1 MKIIHRFFSKTFVHL
16 IKNSMKK
23 IYKSKIGLEII
34 IPILIILAFGFK
46 NIISEPKVAPII
58 LLILVLAFI
67 TFLLTSIKYTIEN
80 QNLNIKAGF
89 LINQNINIMNIESI
103 KKSKNILSSP
113 AASLDRIE
121 IIENN
126 KNSILISPKNKI
138 EFIEELKKINPQI
151 DVKL

>member
-1 MKIIHRFFSKTFVHL
+1 
-16 IKNSMKK
+16 MKK

-46 NIISEPKVAPII
+46 NIINEPKVAPII

-67 TFLLTSIKYTIEN
+67 TYMLTSIKYTVEN

-103 KKSKNILSSP
+103 KRSKNILSSP
-113 AASLDRIE
+113 AASLDRLE

-138 EFIEELKKINPQI
+138 EFIEELKKINPLI
-151 DVKL
+151 DVKI

>member
-1 MKIIHRFFSKTFVHL
+1 
-16 IKNSMKK
+16 MKK
-23 IYKSKIGLEII
+23 VYKSKIGFEII

-46 NIISEPKVAPII
+46 NIINEPKVAPII

-67 TFLLTSIKYTIEN
+67 TYMLTSIKYTIEN

-113 AASLDRIE
+113 AASLDRLE

-126 KNSILISPKNKI
+126 KNSILISPKTKLNL
-138 EFIEELKKINPQI
+138 LKN
-151 DVKL
+151 

>member
-1 MKIIHRFFSKTFVHL
+1 M
-16 IKNSMKK
+16 
-23 IYKSKIGLEII
+23 
-34 IPILIILAFGFK
+34 
-46 NIISEPKVAPII
+46 
-58 LLILVLAFI
+58 
-67 TFLLTSIKYTIEN
+67 EN

-89 LINQNINIMNIESI
+89 LSNQNINIMNIESI

>member
-1 MKIIHRFFSKTFVHL
+1 
-16 IKNSMKK
+16 MKK
-23 IYKSKIGLEII
+23 VYKSKIGFEII

-46 NIISEPKVAPII
+46 NIMNEHKVAPII

-67 TFLLTSIKYTIEN
+67 AYMLTNIKYTIEN

>member
-1 MKIIHRFFSKTFVHL
+1 
-16 IKNSMKK
+16 MKK
-23 IYKSKIGLEII
+23 VYKSKIGLEII

-46 NIISEPKVAPII
+46 NIINEPKVAPII

-138 EFIEELKKINPQI
+138 EFIEELKKINPLI
-151 DVKL
+151 DVKI

>member
-1 MKIIHRFFSKTFVHL
+1 
-16 IKNSMKK
+16 MKK
-23 IYKSKIGLEII
+23 VYKSKIGLEII

-46 NIISEPKVAPII
+46 NIINEPKVAPII

-126 KNSILISPKNKI
+126 KNSILISPKIKI

>member
-1 MKIIHRFFSKTFVHL
+1 
-16 IKNSMKK
+16 MKK
-23 IYKSKIGLEII
+23 VYKSKIGLEII

-46 NIISEPKVAPII
+46 NIINEPKVAPII

-113 AASLDRIE
+113 AASLDWIE

>member
-1 MKIIHRFFSKTFVHL
+1 
-16 IKNSMKK
+16 MKK
-23 IYKSKIGLEII
+23 VYKSKIGLEII

-46 NIISEPKVAPII
+46 NIINEPKVAPII

-113 AASLDRIE
+113 AASLDRLE
-121 IIENN
+121 IIEKN

>member
-1 MKIIHRFFSKTFVHL
+1 
-16 IKNSMKK
+16 MKK
-23 IYKSKIGLEII
+23 VYKSKIGLEII

-46 NIISEPKVAPII
+46 NIINEPKVAPII

-67 TFLLTSIKYTIEN
+67 TYMLTSIKYTVEN

-138 EFIEELKKINPQI
+138 EFIEELKKINPLI
-151 DVKL
+151 DVKI

>member
-1 MKIIHRFFSKTFVHL
+1 
-16 IKNSMKK
+16 MKK

-46 NIISEPKVAPII
+46 NIINEPKVAPII

-67 TFLLTSIKYTIEN
+67 TYMLTSIKYTVEN

-113 AASLDRIE
+113 AASLDRLE

-138 EFIEELKKINPQI
+138 EFIEELKKINPLI
-151 DVKL
+151 DVKI

>member
-1 MKIIHRFFSKTFVHL
+1 
-16 IKNSMKK
+16 MKK
-23 IYKSKIGLEII
+23 VYKSKIGLEII

-46 NIISEPKVAPII
+46 NIINEPKVPPII

>member
-1 MKIIHRFFSKTFVHL
+1 
-16 IKNSMKK
+16 MKK
-23 IYKSKIGLEII
+23 VYKSKIGFEIV
-34 IPILIILAFGFK
+34 IPILIILALGFK
-46 NIISEPKVAPII
+46 NIINEPKVAPII

>member
-1 MKIIHRFFSKTFVHL
+1 
-16 IKNSMKK
+16 MKK
-23 IYKSKIGLEII
+23 VYKSKIGLEII

-46 NIISEPKVAPII
+46 NIINEPKVAPII

-67 TFLLTSIKYTIEN
+67 TYMLTSIKYTIEN

-113 AASLDRIE
+113 AASLDRLE
-121 IIENN
+121 IIEKN

>member
-1 MKIIHRFFSKTFVHL
+1 
-16 IKNSMKK
+16 MKK
-23 IYKSKIGLEII
+23 VYKSKIGLEII

-46 NIISEPKVAPII
+46 NIINEPKVAPII

-151 DVKL
+151 YVKL

>member
-1 MKIIHRFFSKTFVHL
+1 
-16 IKNSMKK
+16 MKK
-23 IYKSKIGLEII
+23 VYKSKIGLEII

-46 NIISEPKVAPII
+46 NIINEPKVAPII

-67 TFLLTSIKYTIEN
+67 TYMLTSIKYTVEN

-126 KNSILISPKNKI
+126 KNSRLISPKNKI
-138 EFIEELKKINPQI
+138 EFIEELNKINPQI

>member
-1 MKIIHRFFSKTFVHL
+1 
-16 IKNSMKK
+16 MKK
-23 IYKSKIGLEII
+23 VYKSKIGLEII

-46 NIISEPKVAPII
+46 NIINEPKVAPII

-121 IIENN
+121 INKKN
-126 KNSILISPKNKI
+126 KNSIIISPKNKI

>member
-1 MKIIHRFFSKTFVHL
+1 
-16 IKNSMKK
+16 MKK
-23 IYKSKIGLEII
+23 VYKSKIGFEII

-46 NIISEPKVAPII
+46 NIINEPKVAPII
-58 LLILVLAFI
+58 LLIFVLAFI
-67 TFLLTSIKYTIEN
+67 TYMLTSIKYTVEN

-113 AASLDRIE
+113 VASLDRIE

-138 EFIEELKKINPQI
+138 DFIEELKKINPQI

>member
-1 MKIIHRFFSKTFVHL
+1 
-16 IKNSMKK
+16 MKK
-23 IYKSKIGLEII
+23 VYKSKIGFEII
-34 IPILIILAFGFK
+34 IPILIISAFGFK
-46 NIISEPKVAPII
+46 NIINEPKVAPII

-138 EFIEELKKINPQI
+138 EFIEKLKKINPQI

>member
-1 MKIIHRFFSKTFVHL
+1 
-16 IKNSMKK
+16 MKK
-23 IYKSKIGLEII
+23 VYKSKIGLEII

-46 NIISEPKVAPII
+46 NIMNEPKVAPII

-67 TFLLTSIKYTIEN
+67 TYMLTSIKYTIEN

-113 AASLDRIE
+113 AASLDRLE

-138 EFIEELKKINPQI
+138 EFIEELKKINPLI
-151 DVKL
+151 DVKI

>member
-1 MKIIHRFFSKTFVHL
+1 
-16 IKNSMKK
+16 MKK
-23 IYKSKIGLEII
+23 VYKSKISFEII
-34 IPILIILAFGFK
+34 IPILIILTFGFK
-46 NIISEPKVAPII
+46 NIINEPKVAPII

-67 TFLLTSIKYTIEN
+67 TYMLTSIKYTVEN

-113 AASLDRIE
+113 AASLDRLE

-151 DVKL
+151 DVKI

>member
-1 MKIIHRFFSKTFVHL
+1 
-16 IKNSMKK
+16 MKK
-23 IYKSKIGLEII
+23 VYKSKIGLEII

-46 NIISEPKVAPII
+46 NIINEPKVAPII

-103 KKSKNILSSP
+103 KKSEAVTDFHAITECMVIFKITQF
-113 AASLDRIE
+113 SLTCFCSCIT
-121 IIENN
+121 
-126 KNSILISPKNKI
+126 
-138 EFIEELKKINPQI
+138 
-151 DVKL
+151 

>member
-1 MKIIHRFFSKTFVHL
+1 
-16 IKNSMKK
+16 MKK
-23 IYKSKIGLEII
+23 VYKSKIGFEII

-46 NIISEPKVAPII
+46 NIMNEPKVSPII

-67 TFLLTSIKYTIEN
+67 TYMLTSIKYTIEN

-113 AASLDRIE
+113 AASLDRLE

-138 EFIEELKKINPQI
+138 KFIEELKKINPQI

>member
-1 MKIIHRFFSKTFVHL
+1 
-16 IKNSMKK
+16 MKK
-23 IYKSKIGLEII
+23 VYKSKIGFEII

-46 NIISEPKVAPII
+46 NIINEPRVAPII
-58 LLILVLAFI
+58 LLIFVLAFI
-67 TFLLTSIKYTIEN
+67 TYMLTSIKYTVEN

-113 AASLDRIE
+113 VASLDRIE

>member
-1 MKIIHRFFSKTFVHL
+1 
-16 IKNSMKK
+16 MKK
-23 IYKSKIGLEII
+23 VYKSKIGLEII

-46 NIISEPKVAPII
+46 NIINEPKVAPII

-138 EFIEELKKINPQI
+138 EFIKELKKINPQI